1 MLLSSVPCARTDQRP
16 ARAAV
21 QTMRSLGRALTL
33 LVVTAQLGCVEPPS
47 RPLRVGVVLWP
58 AYELF
63 FLAEAEGFYEGA
75 DLALVSFRS
84 PAEAVR
90 AYRSGLLDAAPLTLE
105 YALHLEAE
113 DPGHSVILVLDESIG
128 GDAVIAQPGFR
139 QASDLRG
146 HRVAVEASALG
157 AYFLRRFLELSELD
171 AESVEL
177 VSADY
182 AHQEELFRSGGAD
195 AVITFEPVRSRLL
208 ALGGNEVFSSLQVP
222 GEILD
227 VLVAPDRILEER
239 PEPLLSLVAGWFRA
253 REVLGARP
261 LEAARVMAPREGL
274 SAEEFLLALEGARL
288 LGLEENLRLL
298 ASPDPELAS
307 AVRRL
312 SDRLV
317 AYGMVTATVPPED
330 LLRDDV
336 IQRVTP

>member
-1 MLLSSVPCARTDQRP
+1 
-16 ARAAV
+16 
-21 QTMRSLGRALTL
+21 MRFLGRALTL
-33 LVVTAQLGCVEPPS
+33 LLVTAQLACMDPPS
-47 RPLRVGVVLWP
+47 RPLRVGVVVWP

-63 FLAEAEGFYEGA
+63 FLAEAEGFYQGA
-75 DLALVSFRS
+75 GLELVSFRS

-105 YALHLEAE
+105 YALQLEAE
-113 DPGHSVILVLDESIG
+113 DPGHSLILVIDESIG

-157 AYFLRRFLELSELD
+157 AYFLRRFLEHSGLEV
-171 AESVEL
+171 ESVEL

-182 AHQEELFRSGGAD
+182 SDQEELFRSGAAD

-208 ALGGNEVFSSLQVP
+208 ALGGNEVFSSRQIP

-227 VLVAPDRILEER
+227 VLVTPDRILEER
-239 PEPLLSLVAGWFRA
+239 PGPLLSLVAGWFRA
-253 REVLGARP
+253 REILDARP
-261 LEAARVMAPREGL
+261 LEAARVMAPRENL
-274 SAEEFLLALEGARL
+274 SAEEFLHALRGARL

-298 ASPDPELAS
+298 RSPDPDLAPV
-307 AVRRL
+307 VRRL

-317 AYGMVTATVPPED
+317 TYGLLSSTVPPED
-330 LLRDDV
+330 LLRDDL
-336 IQRVTP
+336 IQRVSP